1 MQEISYFETEK
12 REEYQHE
19 YEMSMNMKMNM
30 NMNMIINMILEMNI
44 EIYDLT
50 ALPCTGESS
59 SSVPSYITFVRTLKA
74 TVLAYA
80 LKVVSSLHCRFKNVK
95 KS

>member
-1 MQEISYFETEK
+1 
-12 REEYQHE
+12 
-19 YEMSMNMKMNM
+19 MNM
-30 NMNMIINMILEMNI
+30 NMNMNRIINMIMEMNI

-80 LKVVSSLHCRFKNVK
+80 LKLVTSYMHCIADLRMVKNEDH
-95 KS
+95 